1 MNNDVMS
8 KRIPVTG
15 SDWGF
20 LDVRL
25 YYSLGGYSVWH
36 YVEEP
41 RGYYLSV
48 TPAKVEDRVPGVTMI
63 ASSPMDGFKTCVL
76 TVPRKSE
83 KAAARAMDRVDDVLP
98 GLIDAVCS
106 RIGAKVA

>member
-1 MNNDVMS
+1 MNNDVMN

-36 YVEEP
+36 YVKEP

-48 TPAKVEDRVPGVTMI
+48 TPAKEEDRGPGVTMI
-63 ASSPMDGFKTCVL
+63 ASSPMDGYKRCVL
-76 TVPRKSE
+76 SVNRRSNM
-83 KAAARAMDRVDDVLP
+83 AAERAMALVDEALP
-98 GLIDAVCS
+98 ELVAAVCS